1 MLESASRRSHH
12 EDPDCKHNWERGNG
26 VSSGSLH
33 GASLLMTRLILTRL
47 LTLIPLMFLVTSIV
61 FFMVRFV
68 PGDPARIMV
77 GGQRISEENLANIR
91 AAYRLDQPLLTQYRL
106 WVGDLLQGNLGRSY
120 RQRTEVT
127 TLIVERLPL
136 TAKLAGFSFLLALV
150 IALPLGVLA
159 AVHRNSWIDV
169 GATMFAVVVAS
180 SPVFFTGILL
190 ILVFAYQLN
199 WLPALGAGDGGWDT
213 VLHLFLPS
221 LTLGLSL
228 AAITT
233 RITRSSMVE
242 ALTQDYIETARA
254 KGLPARA
261 VILKHA
267 LRNALVPVVTV
278 FGLLFGFLIVGTVL
292 VEHTF
297 GLGGLGSLLIDA
309 VQVRDY
315 PVVQGATVF
324 IAGLFIVINLVV
336 DVLYAVIDPR
346 VRY

>member
-1 MLESASRRSHH
+1 MA
-12 EDPDCKHNWERGNG
+12 
-26 VSSGSLH
+26 
-33 GASLLMTRLILTRL
+33 RLILTRL
-47 LTLIPLMFLVTSIV
+47 VTLIPVMFLVTSIV

-77 GGQRISEENLANIR
+77 GGQRISEQNLANIR
-91 AAYRLDQPLLTQYRL
+91 TAYRLDQPLLTQYRL
-106 WVGDLLQGNLGRSY
+106 WVGDLLHGNLGRSY
-120 RQRTEVT
+120 RQRTDVT
-127 TLIVERLPL
+127 TLILERLPL
-136 TAKLAGFSFLLALV
+136 TIKLSGFSFVLALL
-150 IALPLGVLA
+150 IAVPLGVLA
-159 AVHRNSWIDV
+159 AVHRNTWIDV
-169 GATMFAVVVAS
+169 GATIFAVLVAS

-190 ILVFAYQLN
+190 ILVFSYRFG
-199 WLPALGAGDGGWDT
+199 WLPALGAGEGGLDT
-213 VLHLFLPS
+213 IKHLFLPA
-221 LTLGLSL
+221 LTLGISL

-254 KGLPARA
+254 KGLSAQT

-267 LRNALVPVVTV
+267 FRNALIPIVTV

-324 IAGLFIVINLVV
+324 IAGLFIVINLLV
-336 DVLYAVIDPR
+336 DVLYAIIDPR
-346 VRY
+346 VRFGGKA

>member
-1 MLESASRRSHH
+1 
-12 EDPDCKHNWERGNG
+12 
-26 VSSGSLH
+26 V
-33 GASLLMTRLILTRL
+33 TRLIVTRL
-47 LTLIPLMFLVTSIV
+47 LTLVPLMFVITSIV

-91 AAYRLDQPLLTQYRL
+91 KAYRLDQPLLTQYRL
-106 WVGDLLQGNLGRSY
+106 WLGDLAGGNLGRSY

-127 TLIVERLPL
+127 TLILERLPL
-136 TAKLAGFSFLLALV
+136 TAKLAGFSFALSLL
-150 IALPLGVLA
+150 IAVPLGIVA
-159 AVHRNSWIDV
+159 AVRRNTWIDV
-169 GATMFAVVVAS
+169 AATVFAVLVAS
-180 SPVFFTGILL
+180 SPVFFTGILMIL
-190 ILVFAYQLN
+190 IFAF
-199 WLPALGAGDGGWDT
+199 WLGWFPALGAGDDGWDE
-213 VLHLFLPS
+213 VYHLFLPS

-254 KGLPARA
+254 KGLPARS

-267 LRNALVPVVTV
+267 FRNALVPIVTV

-324 IAGLFIVINLVV
+324 IAALFILINLLV
-336 DVLYAVIDPR
+336 DVLYGLIDPR
-346 VRY
+346 VRYGGSA

>member
-1 MLESASRRSHH
+1 
-12 EDPDCKHNWERGNG
+12 
-26 VSSGSLH
+26 
-33 GASLLMTRLILTRL
+33 MTRLIVTRL
-47 LTLIPLMFLVTSIV
+47 LTLVPLMFLITSVV

-77 GGQRISEENLANIR
+77 GGQRISEANLANIR
-91 AAYRLDQPLLTQYRL
+91 KVYRLDQPLLKQYEL
-106 WVGDLLQGNLGRSY
+106 WVGDLLTGNLGRSY

-136 TAKLAGFSFLLALV
+136 TAKLAGFSFVLSLL
-150 IALPLGVLA
+150 IAVPLGIIA
-159 AVHRNSWIDV
+159 AVRRNTWVDV
-169 GATMFAVVVAS
+169 AATVFAVLVAS

-190 ILVFAYQLN
+190 ILVFSYRLG
-199 WLPALGAGDGGWDT
+199 WLPALGSGEDGWDE
-213 VLHLFLPS
+213 LRHLLLPA

-228 AAITT
+228 AAIST

-254 KGLPARA
+254 KGLSARS
-261 VILKHA
+261 VIMKHA
-267 LRNALVPVVTV
+267 FRNALVPIITV
-278 FGLLFGFLIVGTVL
+278 WGLLFGFLVVGTVL

-324 IAGLFIVINLVV
+324 IAAIFIVINLVV
-336 DVLYAVIDPR
+336 DVLYAFIDPR
-346 VRY
+346 VRFGGKA

>member
-1 MLESASRRSHH
+1 MA
-12 EDPDCKHNWERGNG
+12 
-26 VSSGSLH
+26 
-33 GASLLMTRLILTRL
+33 RLILTRL
-47 LTLIPLMFLVTSIV
+47 VTLIPLMFLITSIV

-77 GGQRISEENLANIR
+77 GGQRISEQNLASIR

-106 WVGDLLQGNLGRSY
+106 WVGDLLRGNLGRSY

-136 TAKLAGFSFLLALV
+136 TAKLSGFSFLLALL

-159 AVHRNSWIDV
+159 AVHRNTWIDV
-169 GATMFAVVVAS
+169 GATIFAVLVAS

-190 ILVFAYQLN
+190 ILIFSYTLG
-199 WLPALGAGDGGWDT
+199 WLPALDT
-213 VLHLFLPS
+213 VKHLFLPA
-221 LTLGLSL
+221 LTLGISL

-233 RITRSSMVE
+233 RVTRSSMVE

-254 KGLPARA
+254 KGLPARV

-267 LRNALVPVVTV
+267 FRNALIPIVTV

-324 IAGLFIVINLVV
+324 IAGLFILINLLV
-336 DVLYAVIDPR
+336 DVLYAIIDPR
-346 VRY
+346 VRFSGKA

>member
-1 MLESASRRSHH
+1 
-12 EDPDCKHNWERGNG
+12 
-26 VSSGSLH
+26 
-33 GASLLMTRLILTRL
+33 MTRLIVTRL
-47 LTLIPLMFLVTSIV
+47 LTLVPLMFLITSVV

-77 GGQRISEENLANIR
+77 GGQRVSEANLANIR
-91 AAYRLDQPLLTQYRL
+91 KAYRLDQPLLTQYSL
-106 WVGDLLQGNLGRSY
+106 WVGDLLTGNLGRSY

-127 TLIVERLPL
+127 TLILERLPL
-136 TAKLAGFSFLLALV
+136 TAKLAGFAFLLSLL
-150 IALPLGVLA
+150 IAVPLGIIA
-159 AVHRNSWIDV
+159 AVRRNTWVDV
-169 GATMFAVVVAS
+169 GATIFAVLVAS

-190 ILVFAYQLN
+190 ILVFSYRLG
-199 WLPALGAGDGGWDT
+199 WLPALGAGDDGWDE
-213 VLHLFLPS
+213 VRHLLLPS

-228 AAITT
+228 AAIST

-261 VILKHA
+261 VIMKHA
-267 LRNALVPVVTV
+267 FRNALVPIITV
-278 FGLLFGFLIVGTVL
+278 WGLLFGFLIVGTVL

-324 IAGLFIVINLVV
+324 IAAMFIIINLIV
-336 DVLYAVIDPR
+336 DILYAFIDPR
-346 VRY
+346 VRYGGKA

>member
-1 MLESASRRSHH
+1 M
-12 EDPDCKHNWERGNG
+12 G
-26 VSSGSLH
+26 
-33 GASLLMTRLILTRL
+33 RLILTRL
-47 LTLIPLMFLVTSIV
+47 LTLIPMMFLITSIV

-77 GGQRISEENLANIR
+77 GGQRISEQNLANIR

-106 WVGDLLQGNLGRSY
+106 WLGDILNGNLGRSY

-127 TLIVERLPL
+127 TLILERLPV
-136 TAKLAGFSFLLALV
+136 TAKLAGFSFLLSLL
-150 IALPLGVLA
+150 IAIPLGVLA
-159 AVHRNSWIDV
+159 AVHRNTWIDV
-169 GATMFAVVVAS
+169 VATVFAVLVAS

-190 ILVFAYQLN
+190 LLLFSFRLG
-199 WLPALGAGDGGWDT
+199 WLPALGAGDGGWDEAK
-213 VLHLFLPS
+213 HLLLPS
-221 LTLGLSL
+221 VTLGLSL

-254 KGLPARA
+254 KGLPSRM

-267 LRNALVPVVTV
+267 FRNAMIPIITV
-278 FGLLFGFLIVGTVL
+278 SGLLFGSLIVGTVL

-324 IAGLFIVINLVV
+324 IAAIFIFINLLV
-336 DVLYAVIDPR
+336 DILYGIIDPR
-346 VRY
+346 VRLSGRA

>member
-1 MLESASRRSHH
+1 MA
-12 EDPDCKHNWERGNG
+12 
-26 VSSGSLH
+26 
-33 GASLLMTRLILTRL
+33 RLILTRL
-47 LTLIPLMFLVTSIV
+47 VTLIPLMFVITSIV

-77 GGQRISEENLANIR
+77 GGQRISEQNLANIR
-91 AAYRLDQPLLTQYRL
+91 ATYRLDQPLVTQYRL
-106 WVGDLLQGNLGRSY
+106 WVGDLLSGNLD

-136 TAKLAGFSFLLALV
+136 TAKLSGFSFLLALA

-159 AVHRNSWIDV
+159 AVHRNSWIDTA
-169 GATMFAVVVAS
+169 ATMFAVLVAS

-190 ILVFAYQLN
+190 ILVFSYKLG
-199 WLPALGAGDGGWDT
+199 WLPALGAGDGGLDT
-213 VLHLFLPS
+213 IKHLFLPS
-221 LTLGLSL
+221 LTLGISL

-254 KGLPARA
+254 KGLPARM
-261 VILKHA
+261 VVLKHA
-267 LRNALVPVVTV
+267 FRNALIPIVTV

-324 IAGLFIVINLVV
+324 IAGLFILINLLV

-346 VRY
+346 VRFGGKA

>member
-1 MLESASRRSHH
+1 M
-12 EDPDCKHNWERGNG
+12 
-26 VSSGSLH
+26 V
-33 GASLLMTRLILTRL
+33 RLILTRL
-47 LTLIPLMFLVTSIV
+47 LTLIPLMFLITSIV

-106 WVGDLLQGNLGRSY
+106 WVGDLLSGNLGRSY

-127 TLIVERLPL
+127 TLILERLPL
-136 TAKLAGFSFLLALV
+136 TVKLSSLSFLLALV
-150 IALPLGVLA
+150 IAVPLGILA
-159 AVHRNSWIDV
+159 AVRRNSWIDV
-169 GATMFAVVVAS
+169 AATIFAVLVAS

-190 ILVFAYQLN
+190 ILIFSYKLG
-199 WLPALGAGDGGWDT
+199 WLPALGAGEGGLDT
-213 VLHLFLPS
+213 LKHLFLPA
-221 LTLGLSL
+221 LTLGISL

-254 KGLPARA
+254 KGLPSR
-261 VILKHA
+261 VVVLKHA
-267 LRNALVPVVTV
+267 FRNALIPIVTV

-324 IAGLFIVINLVV
+324 IAVLFILVNLLV

-346 VRY
+346 VRFGGKA

>member
-1 MLESASRRSHH
+1 MA
-12 EDPDCKHNWERGNG
+12 
-26 VSSGSLH
+26 
-33 GASLLMTRLILTRL
+33 RLILTRL
-47 LTLIPLMFLVTSIV
+47 VTLIPLMFLITSVV

-77 GGQRISEENLANIR
+77 GGQRISEQNLANIR

-106 WVGDLLQGNLGRSY
+106 WVGDLLSGNLGRSY

-136 TAKLAGFSFLLALV
+136 TAKLAGLSFLLALL

-159 AVHRNSWIDV
+159 AVHRNTWIDV
-169 GATMFAVVVAS
+169 GATMFAVLVAS

-190 ILVFAYQLN
+190 ILLFSYKLG
-199 WLPALGAGDGGWDT
+199 WLPALGAGDGGLDT
-213 VLHLFLPS
+213 VKHLFLPS

-254 KGLPARA
+254 KGLPARM

-267 LRNALVPVVTV
+267 FRNALIPIVTV

-324 IAGLFIVINLVV
+324 IAALFIIINLLV

-346 VRY
+346 VRFGGKA

>member
-1 MLESASRRSHH
+1 MWCIWKPTITTETSCWASSAASMPRRAQVQHCNNAR
-12 EDPDCKHNWERGNG
+12 PYTERRT
-26 VSSGSLH
+26 SLM
-33 GASLLMTRLILTRL
+33 ARLILTRL
-47 LTLIPLMFLVTSIV
+47 LTLIPLMFLITSIV

-77 GGQRISEENLANIR
+77 GGQRISEQNLANIR

-106 WVGDLLQGNLGRSY
+106 WVGDLLSGNLGRSY

-127 TLIVERLPL
+127 TLIIERLPL
-136 TAKLAGFSFLLALV
+136 TVKLSGFSFLLALV
-150 IALPLGVLA
+150 IALPLGILA
-159 AVHRNSWIDV
+159 AVHRNTWIDV
-169 GATMFAVVVAS
+169 GATMFAVLVAS

-190 ILVFAYQLN
+190 ILVFSYKLG
-199 WLPALGAGDGGWDT
+199 WLPALGAGDGGLDT
-213 VLHLFLPS
+213 VKHLFLPS
-221 LTLGLSL
+221 LTLGISL

-254 KGLPARA
+254 KGLPAQV

-267 LRNALVPVVTV
+267 
-278 FGLLFGFLIVGTVL
+278 
-292 VEHTF
+292 F

-309 VQVRDY
+309 VQERDY
-315 PVVQGATVF
+315 PVVQGATIF
-324 IAGLFIVINLVV
+324 IAGLFVVINLLV

-346 VRY
+346 VRFSGKT

>member
-1 MLESASRRSHH
+1 
-12 EDPDCKHNWERGNG
+12 
-26 VSSGSLH
+26 
-33 GASLLMTRLILTRL
+33 MTRLIVTRL
-47 LTLIPLMFLVTSIV
+47 LTLVPLMFVITSVV

-77 GGQRISEENLANIR
+77 GGQRISEQNLANIR
-91 AAYRLDQPLLTQYRL
+91 KAYRLDQPLITQYQL

-136 TAKLAGFSFLLALV
+136 TAKLSAFSFMLALM

-159 AVHRNSWIDV
+159 AVHRNTWIDV
-169 GATMFAVVVAS
+169 GASIFAVLLAS

-190 ILVFAYQLN
+190 ILIFSYKLG
-199 WLPALGAGDGGWDT
+199 WLPALGAGEGGLDT
-213 VLHLFLPS
+213 VKHLFLPS
-221 LTLGLSL
+221 LALGISL
-228 AAITT
+228 AAVTT

-254 KGLPARA
+254 KGLPSRM

-267 LRNALVPVVTV
+267 FRNALIPVVTV
-278 FGLLFGFLIVGTVL
+278 FGLLFGLLIVGTVL

-297 GLGGLGSLLIDA
+297 GLGGLGSLLINA

-324 IAGLFIVINLVV
+324 IAALFIVINLLV

-346 VRY
+346 IRYGGKA